1 MTESRREWM
10 SVGGESVRMKME
22 GRKEKRREKQTRPK
36 DVRDKRGTAGTKW
49 DKIYFRK
56 KQARTLRLNSIR
68 RVRFLPFVST
78 NRYRKRGEE
87 KEREEYDEK

>member
-36 DVRDKRGTAGTKW
+36 DVRDKKR
-49 DKIYFRK
+49 
-56 KQARTLRLNSIR
+56 NSR
-68 RVRFLPFVST
+68 
-78 NRYRKRGEE
+78 NKMG
-87 KEREEYDEK
+87 